1 MIDDNVLTGVRKPS
15 QLQKQM
21 QAWQDDLDNRLKG
34 KKIPP
39 KYWEFP
45 ELEKGS
51 IHGHCAYCFDMNCD
65 RTLNI
70 GEPDEDEACGMTDC
84 RFGCGAILHVCK
96 SSEHYL
102 ICPKY
107 EESDIFEWM
116 YNGMSLSDRKSG
128 KAKEILQAC
137 QKKKKK
143 LEKAKKPEPKK
154 SIGDLFFGPGEPAT
168 KLTFHKA
175 NEKLVPNAPEAMKTK
190 SYFTS
195 SVRLD
200 LRLETETRLQTKPKS
215 MYTFVCAQQ
224 FRRDEYQWHSKNVH
238 DDILGG
244 MNNWLEQRCPMA
256 SYGCGFSVR
265 RMYPKCDQDAKDD
278 GINTPHST
286 IVFSPGVESFGI
298 APLSAIE
305 KQKPVMKKKITNST
319 CKKQPMATKT
329 NRNLHLTDLPFEI
342 LYKIAEYLE
351 SFR

>member
-1 MIDDNVLTGVRKPS
+1 M
-15 QLQKQM
+15 QL
-21 QAWQDDLDNRLKG
+21 WQEDLDKRLKG

-51 IHGHCAYCFDMNCD
+51 IHGHCAYCVDINCE
-65 RTLNI
+65 RHLNI
-70 GEPDEDEACGMTDC
+70 GDDVEESCGLTEC
-84 RFGCGAILHVCK
+84 RFGCGAIFHVCK
-96 SSEHYL
+96 SSEHHI
-102 ICPKY
+102 ICQKY
-107 EESDIFEWM
+107 EESDMFEWM
-116 YNGMSLSDRKSG
+116 YNGMSLNDRKSG

-143 LEKAKKPEPKK
+143 IEKVKKPEPKK

-168 KLTFHKA
+168 KPKYEIV
-175 NEKLVPNAPEAMKTK
+175 NKNLVPNAPEPVKTEN
-190 SYFTS
+190 YLTT

-200 LRLETETRLQTKPKS
+200 LRLETETRLQTKPRS

-256 SYGCGFSVR
+256 SYGCGYSVR
-265 RMYPKCDQDAKDD
+265 RMYPKGVHESEDTTLSPK
-278 GINTPHST
+278 ST

-298 APLSAIE
+298 APLSTTE
-305 KQKPVMKKKITNST
+305 KPKPVSKKEITKPSS
-319 CKKQPMATKT
+319 KKPTAASKT
-329 NRNLHLTDLPFEI
+329 DQTLHLTDLPFEI
-342 LYKIAEYLE
+342 LYQIAEYLE

>member
-1 MIDDNVLTGVRKPS
+1 
-15 QLQKQM
+15 M
-21 QAWQDDLDNRLKG
+21 QAWQDDLDKRLKG

-51 IHGHCAYCFDMNCD
+51 IHGHCAYCVDINCE
-65 RTLNI
+65 RHLNI
-70 GEPDEDEACGMTDC
+70 GDDVEESCGLTEC
-84 RFGCGAILHVCK
+84 RFGCGAIFHVCK
-96 SSEHYL
+96 SSEHHI
-102 ICPKY
+102 ICQKY
-107 EESDIFEWM
+107 EESDMFEWM
-116 YNGMSLSDRKSG
+116 YNGMSLNDRKSG

-143 LEKAKKPEPKK
+143 IEKVKKPEPKK

-168 KLTFHKA
+168 KPKYEIV
-175 NEKLVPNAPEAMKTK
+175 NKNLVPNAPEPVKTEN
-190 SYFTS
+190 YLTT

-200 LRLETETRLQTKPKS
+200 LRLETETRLQTKPRS

-256 SYGCGFSVR
+256 SYGCGYSVR
-265 RMYPKCDQDAKDD
+265 RMYPKGVHDSEDTTLSPK
-278 GINTPHST
+278 ST

-298 APLSAIE
+298 APLSTTE
-305 KQKPVMKKKITNST
+305 KPKPVSKKEITKPSS
-319 CKKQPMATKT
+319 KKPTAASKT
-329 NRNLHLTDLPFEI
+329 DQTLHLTDLPFEI
-342 LYKIAEYLE
+342 LYQIAEYLE